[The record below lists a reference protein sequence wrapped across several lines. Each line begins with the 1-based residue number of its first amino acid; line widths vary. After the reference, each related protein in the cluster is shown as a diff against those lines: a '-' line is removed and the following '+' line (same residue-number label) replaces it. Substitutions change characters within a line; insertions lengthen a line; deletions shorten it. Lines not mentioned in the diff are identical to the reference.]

1 MTTSS
6 VPEPPILAEAEK
18 ARNCLG
24 LNATVLPGLGTF
36 RHGARLRGFLEM
48 AVAVGGTLWFCKTL
62 FLIGGET
69 LGAAQFRAVTESTV
83 SSTTGL
89 GTWGTHGGTLL
100 LSAAVVIGS
109 WVSGVRYGRA
119 AVKGKMGTD

>member
-24 LNATVLPGLGTF
+24 LNASVLPGLGTF
-36 RHGARLRGFLEM
+36 RDGARLRGLMEM
-48 AVAVGGTLWFCKTL
+48 VVAVGGTLWFCQTL
-62 FLIGGET
+62 FAVAGEMT
-69 LGAAQFRAVTESTV
+69 DETTFLAAVGMHA
-83 SSTTGL
+83 
-89 GTWGTHGGTLL
+89 GTLL

-109 WVSGVRYGRA
+109 WISGVKYGRA
-119 AVKGKMGTD
+119 LLKG

>member
-6 VPEPPILAEAEK
+6 VPEPPILADAEK

-36 RHGARLRGFLEM
+36 RHGARLRGLLEM

-62 FLIGGET
+62 FLVAGEMSDGMKFFAAARIH
-69 LGAAQFRAVTESTV
+69 LGALLV
-83 SSTTGL
+83 S
-89 GTWGTHGGTLL
+89 
-100 LSAAVVIGS
+100 AIVVVGS
-109 WVSGVRYGRA
+109 WISGVRYGRA
-119 AVKGKMGTD
+119 VLKG

>member
-36 RHGARLRGFLEM
+36 RHGARLRGLLEM
-48 AVAVGGTLWFCKTL
+48 GVAVGGTLWFCKTL
-62 FLIGGET
+62 FLVAGEMTEGASFLSALGGH
-69 LGAAQFRAVTESTV
+69 A
-83 SSTTGL
+83 
-89 GTWGTHGGTLL
+89 GTLL
-100 LSAAVVIGS
+100 LSAVVVIGS
-109 WVSGVRYGRA
+109 WISGVRYGRA
-119 AVKGKMGTD
+119 ILQG

>member
-24 LNATVLPGLGTF
+24 LNASVLPGLGTF
-36 RHGARLRGFLEM
+36 RHGARLRGLMEM
-48 AVAVGGTLWFCKTL
+48 TVAVGGTLWFCQTL
-62 FLIGGET
+62 FAVAGEMAEERT
-69 LGAAQFRAVTESTV
+69 FLAAVGMHA
-83 SSTTGL
+83 
-89 GTWGTHGGTLL
+89 GTLL

-109 WVSGVRYGRA
+109 WISGVKYGRA
-119 AVKGKMGTD
+119 LLKG

>member
-1 MTTSS
+1 MTRSS
-6 VPEPPILAEAEK
+6 VPEPPILADTEK

-36 RHGARLRGFLEM
+36 RHGARFRGFLEM

-62 FLIGGET
+62 FLIAGEIT
-69 LGAAQFRAVTESTV
+69 EGTKFLPALGSHV
-83 SSTTGL
+83 
-89 GTWGTHGGTLL
+89 GTLL
-100 LSAAVVIGS
+100 VSAIVVVGS

-119 AVKGKMGTD
+119 AVKGFRDF